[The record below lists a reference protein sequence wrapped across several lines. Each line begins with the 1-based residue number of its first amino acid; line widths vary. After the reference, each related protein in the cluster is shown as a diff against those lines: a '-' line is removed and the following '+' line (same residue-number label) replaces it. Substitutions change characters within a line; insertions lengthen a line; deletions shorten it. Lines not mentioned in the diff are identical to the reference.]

1 MKKMDSV
8 TAMRE
13 TLNRTAKRLI
23 AATEDDRYGDDLV
36 YLVCCMREVAAACR
50 AALAAPLRNCDVG
63 TPDEQSERFGRFC
76 GHYRVR
82 RCKDCPL
89 LAKVPCE
96 FEWAQMPYG
105 VGL

>member
-1 MKKMDSV
+1 MEANNMK
-8 TAMRE
+8 AMRE
-13 TLNRTAKRLI
+13 ALENSIGLLEELVLIGEWGESAKEQIVENRT
-23 AATEDDRYGDDLV
+23 
-36 YLVCCMREVAAACR
+36 
-50 AALAAPLRNCDVG
+50 ALAAPLRNCDVG
-63 TPDEQSERFGRFC
+63 SAEEQSERFGRFC

-89 LAKVPCE
+89 LAKGPCE